1 MAKANGPLL
10 VVTTCFPVLK
20 AVVMCDRAGSAVLM
34 FTGVT
39 STTTSA
45 STEAI
50 TSKALVFLDCQN
62 LGLQRLGS
70 LVA

>member
-45 STEAI
+45 STEAM
-50 TSKALVFLDCQN
+50 TSKAFIP
-62 LGLQRLGS
+62 
-70 LVA
+70 